1 MSVIKLINTGGTGTI
16 TYVTQSGV
24 IKMIWGLSVL
34 LSDINVRLGVD
45 GVGGGGYFLT
55 NRLITITSLV
65 KPEPPAVND
74 PLT

>member
-1 MSVIKLINTGGTGTI
+1 MSVIKLISTGGTGTI

-45 GVGGGGYFLT
+45 GVGGGYFLT

-65 KPEPPAVND
+65 KLEPPAVND